1 MTTTERQA
9 GKESSGQRVADWFDG
24 RLGTHS
30 LGKKYLR
37 KVFPDHWSFLLGE
50 ICLYSFVIL
59 ILTGVYLTLF
69 FHPSMNEVTY
79 HGSYVPLNGVRMSE
93 AYASTLDISFD
104 VRGGLLIRQ
113 IHHWAALIFIAGMLM
128 HMMRHFFTGSFR
140 RPREV
145 NWLFGWTLLFLGLFE
160 GLFGYSLPDDL
171 LSGTGMRFVDGAI
184 LSVPIVGTYLSFFLF
199 GGEFPGHDIIGR
211 FYSLHILVIPGI
223 MAALVVAHL
232 ILVVYHKHTQFP
244 GPGKTE
250 RNVVGAPFMPVY
262 MAKAGGFFF
271 LVFGVIAL
279 ISAVAS
285 INPVWS
291 YGPYRA
297 DQVSTGAQPDWY
309 LGFAEGLVRIM
320 PGWEI
325 NIAGHTLVLGVL
337 IPIVVFPL
345 LLIFIGV
352 YPFLESWITGDKR
365 EHHLLD
371 RPRNRP
377 IRTSIGTAWI
387 SIYLILLAGGGND
400 IVATRFHLSI
410 NTVTWAVR
418 IALFVVPVI
427 VFVATR
433 RICLGLQLRDRELVL
448 HGRETGVIKR
458 LPHGEYVEL
467 HRPLSPAEL
476 HTLTQHEQPR
486 PLELGPAEDENGVPS
501 PNRRMPMLRLRA
513 RLSRALYGEGTQ
525 VAKPTAE
532 EYREAHRSNE
542 HPANEHLAVEHP
554 AAEQQAAEQ
563 QAAERQAVE
572 QPSEEQ
578 QMREHQVSGRQVS
591 EAGPPD
597 G

>member
-1 MTTTERQA
+1 MTATERPAAEAPA
-9 GKESSGQRVADWFDG
+9 GRRTDQEASSGQRVADWFDG
-24 RLGTHS
+24 RLGTHT
-30 LGKKYLR
+30 LGRRYLR

-50 ICLYSFVIL
+50 ICLWSFVVL

-69 FHPSMNEVTY
+69 FHPSMNEVMY
-79 HGSYVPLNGVRMSE
+79 NGSYVPLNGVRMSE

-113 IHHWAALIFIAGMLM
+113 MHHWAALIFIAGMLM

-140 RPREV
+140 KPREV

-184 LSVPIVGTYLSFFLF
+184 LSVPVIGTYLSFFIF
-199 GGEFPGHDIIGR
+199 GGEFPGHDIIAR

-223 MAALVVAHL
+223 MAALLVAHL
-232 ILVVYHKHTQFP
+232 ILVFYHKHTQFP

-279 ISAVAS
+279 ISAIAT
-285 INPVWS
+285 INPVWA

-325 NIAGHTLVLGVL
+325 NVAGHTLVLGVL

-345 LLIFIGV
+345 LLLFIGV

-387 SIYLILLAGGGND
+387 SVYLILLAGGGND

-418 IALFVVPVI
+418 IAVFVVPVL

-433 RICLGLQLRDRELVL
+433 RICLGLQRRDRELVL

-458 LPHGEYVEL
+458 LPHGEFVEV
-467 HRPLSPAEL
+467 HKPLSAAEL
-476 HTLTQHEQPR
+476 HTLTRHEQPR
-486 PLELGPAEDENGVPS
+486 PLELGPARDANGVPG
-501 PNRRMPMLRLRA
+501 PDGRARRLRVL
-513 RLSRALYGEGTQ
+513 LSRGLYGDGTQ

-532 EYREAHRSNE
+532 EYEAHQEAHR
-542 HPANEHLAVEHP
+542 
-554 AAEQQAAEQ
+554 
-563 QAAERQAVE
+563 
-572 QPSEEQ
+572 
-578 QMREHQVSGRQVS
+578 VS
-591 EAGPPD
+591 EPGPPD